1 MQRLTLVLVERL
13 GAGLIVAAVAAL
25 LIGCGPSPAQRVVRY
40 GGHALRS
47 LDEQVAP
54 RYTAAHEKALADAA
68 TLAAYQREMEPW
80 NALQQTMQTTYDAF
94 VAADLA
100 LEAGGE
106 DTDALRRA
114 ACLLAALDMVAVRL
128 VALDVPVPAAL
139 SEALRFGESF
149 TGRCVRDAEAG
160 EP

>member
-1 MQRLTLVLVERL
+1 MLVERL

-40 GGHALRS
+40 GGHALRA

-54 RYTAAHEKALADAA
+54 RYTAAHEKALD
-68 TLAAYQREMEPW
+68 AYQREMEPW

-106 DTDALRRA
+106 DADALRRA
-114 ACLLAALDMVAVRL
+114 ACLLAALDTVAVRL

-149 TGRCVRDAEAG
+149 TGTCERGEA
-160 EP
+160 P

>member
-1 MQRLTLVLVERL
+1 MLVERL

-40 GGHALRS
+40 GGHALRA

-54 RYTAAHEKALADAA
+54 RYTEAHEKALVDAA
-68 TLAAYQREMEPW
+68 TLDAYQREMEPW

-106 DTDALRRA
+106 DADALRRA
-114 ACLLAALDMVAVRL
+114 ACLLAALDTVAVRL

-149 TGRCVRDAEAG
+149 TGTCEREGA
-160 EP
+160 P